1 MITEVEVVVRLLVS
15 AIIGGL
21 IGVERELNNRPAGL
35 RTHMIVTV
43 GASLVMLVSKYGFLD
58 LGIVNSDP
66 ARLAAQVVSGIGFL
80 GAGTIIMQGNIVHG
94 LTTAASLWTSAAI
107 GLAIGAGYYI
117 GGIACTVIILF
128 TLIIL
133 RFVENLIFVRR
144 YRVLHVLASERPGL
158 IGEIGNAFSRHSIII
173 KHIAIKQKKN
183 SDEVYLNIEFVLKV
197 VKRADTNA
205 VIEEINEIRDV
216 QSSYWED

>member
-1 MITEVEVVVRLLVS
+1 MIAEVEVVIRLFIAAL
-15 AIIGGL
+15 IGGL

-35 RTHMIVTV
+35 RTHIIVTV
-43 GASLVMLVSKYGFLD
+43 GAALVMLISKYGFLD
-58 LGIVNSDP
+58 LGIINNDP

-144 YRVLHVLASERPGL
+144 YRVLHVMASERPGL
-158 IGEIGNAFSRHSIII
+158 IGEMGSAFSRHSIII
-173 KHIAIKQKKN
+173 KHIAIKQKKS
-183 SDEVYLNIEFVLKV
+183 SDDVYLNIEFVLKV
-197 VKRADTNA
+197 VKRTDTNA